1 MQNYFNE
8 VPVYFL
14 AIFYL
19 FNPPEGLFRGSIS
32 FSMQL
37 FLTLGKTTF
46 LKCMKGKKT
55 PNQRKMYEIRINL
68 KSFEVVY
75 GFSGKNN
82 SSCIF
87 VMVWFNDACRK
98 KIR

>member
-19 FNPPEGLFRGSIS
+19 LNPPEGLFTGSIS

-46 LKCMKGKKT
+46 LKCMKEKKKKKK
-55 PNQRKMYEIRINL
+55 NQRKMFEIRINL

-75 GFSGKNN
+75 GFS
-82 SSCIF
+82 
-87 VMVWFNDACRK
+87 
-98 KIR
+98 

>member
-1 MQNYFNE
+1 MH
-8 VPVYFL
+8 
-14 AIFYL
+14 
-19 FNPPEGLFRGSIS
+19 EG
-32 FSMQL
+32 
-37 FLTLGKTTF
+37 
-46 LKCMKGKKT
+46 GKKK